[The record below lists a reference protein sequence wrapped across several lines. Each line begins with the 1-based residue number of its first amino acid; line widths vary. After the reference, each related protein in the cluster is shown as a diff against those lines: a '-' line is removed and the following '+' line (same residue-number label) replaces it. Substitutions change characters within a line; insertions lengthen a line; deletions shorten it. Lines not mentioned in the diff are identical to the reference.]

1 MPAFENLF
9 LVILL
14 VLLTGTALVLV
25 LGLMRGRGGEA
36 RQLYAAAVAARHR
49 LDFARAEELV
59 AQLLAA
65 DARDGEAWIERGL
78 NAAYRGDLAR
88 AEADLARALA
98 LRADLAEPITLHRA
112 WVRLLGGRT
121 AEALRLFEEV
131 EAPLLSKFTTD
142 LGTDDPLVA
151 EWLLHA
157 AALWRAA
164 GDQERATWARDEA
177 RRAAPESRLAEVADG
192 PQSAAATGTAGSS
205 SPSGGSPG

>member
-14 VLLTGTALVLV
+14 VLLAGTALVLV

-36 RQLYAAAVAARHR
+36 RQLYAAAVAARHQ
-49 LDFARAEELV
+49 LDFARADELV
-59 AQLLAA
+59 AELLAA
-65 DARDGEAWIERGL
+65 DPRDGEAWIERGL
-78 NAAYRGDLAR
+78 AAAYRGDLAR

-112 WVRLLGGRT
+112 WVRVLGGRT

-157 AALWRAA
+157 AALWQAA
-164 GDQERATWARDEA
+164 GDRERAAWARDEA
-177 RRAAPESRLAEVADG
+177 RRAAPESRLAEVAG
-192 PQSAAATGTAGSS
+192 GTQLTGTAGSS